1 MAVFLRGGFPFS
13 SSIISV
19 VLGLQNHK
27 RIKFEET
34 MLQARRIKYLRLKEV
49 KSGTDNN
56 LTECAVFKSEYLDVR
71 DKLLINMT
79 NTIYSLK
86 RVH

>member
-1 MAVFLRGGFPFS
+1 M
-13 SSIISV
+13 
-19 VLGLQNHK
+19 GLQNHK

-71 DKLLINMT
+71 DKLLINMI
-79 NTIYSLK
+79 NTIYPLK
-86 RVH
+86 RVHYIRQLDSEKLLDHGRHFT